1 MSLILNRLFVLNR
14 LFWSVNVY
22 ITFLK
27 VCMEI
32 SISLAILVR
41 QFWKKM
47 EWSSENE
54 NQGMQNE
61 KATIFIR

>member
-1 MSLILNRLFVLNR
+1 
-14 LFWSVNVY
+14 
-22 ITFLK
+22 
-27 VCMEI
+27 MEI